1 MVKNNKDRKI
11 FKLLQSLSI
20 YLMIACVA
28 IVVVAVFGYI
38 KMNSFLFTLIAILFV
53 LALALSLCLP
63 WAKRLTDKRLKILSI
78 VFLSIIASCALCW
91 IISIIMCNIIFT
103 NVVKLDVSEAK
114 FRSYLRMFAF
124 IKFTLIYTVVIFIA
138 SEIAGN
144 ISKFG
149 KEKLVLQILNALGYI
164 VMGIVIIAL
173 LNIVTIRE
181 NAKELSDTFGISKG
195 SIAVLKSKLLWMSF
209 VMAVF
214 IVAITNGLTKAQYA
228 RMQKN
233 LADKEIYG
241 QNNDYEIDKKLELS
255 QTAKEEQKEDIEVKL
270 DKLKSMLDNNI
281 ITQEEYDQKRKD
293 IIDKM

>member
-28 IVVVAVFGYI
+28 IVVVAIFGYI
-38 KMNSFLFTLIAILFV
+38 KMNAFLFTLIAILFV
-53 LALALSLCLP
+53 LAMALSLCLP

-91 IISIIMCNIIFT
+91 IVSIIMCNVIFT
-103 NVVKLDVSEAK
+103 NIVNLDITQTK
-114 FRSYLRMFAF
+114 FRSYVRMFAF
-124 IKFTLIYTVVIFIA
+124 IKFTLIYTVVVFIA

-149 KEKLVLQILNALGYI
+149 KEKLVLQVLNALGYI
-164 VMGIVIIAL
+164 IMGVVIIAL
-173 LNIVTIRE
+173 LNIITIKE
-181 NAKELSDTFGISKG
+181 NAKELVDTFGISKG
-195 SIAVLKSKLLWMSF
+195 SIAILKSKLLWMVF
-209 VMAVF
+209 VMSVF
-214 IVAITNGLTKAQYA
+214 IVALTNGLTKAQYA

-233 LADKEIYG
+233 LADKEIFG
-241 QNNDYEIDKKLELS
+241 QNNDYELDKKIIQSDNSQDKKDEDVEEKLEKL
-255 QTAKEEQKEDIEVKL
+255 KNML
-270 DKLKSMLDNNI
+270 DKQI

-293 IIDKM
+293 VIDKM